1 MDLLYQALVSRFPDY
16 EFKHF
21 SDLGVIIVKLGE
33 NKYRVMQYN
42 SEIKKITIIKTIEII
57 SQYPHPQEYTI
68 LINKV
73 IIIHFNH
80 WGINS
85 RGEKIQICRHPSNY
99 ITNTHFMN
107 ITDNSFFTCN
117 KQYYDENGNLIKP
130 IPHKLIMPSLS
141 NDMNYYFV
149 KQENIL
155 QLTSHAVLPMGCYAE
170 GTWTAGETSKYGFNI
185 KTFCHNGEEYIM
197 ILTVGGQ
204 QLTYLVSE
212 KECILTPRVFGNGKE
227 FASIIQTATETTL
240 LFSEYILFYDDGN
253 PYDQYDVYRLGDDYF
268 TYYQGKY
275 AKLIARKP
283 NAGKHTK
290 IAIRTD

>member
-1 MDLLYQALVSRFPDY
+1 MDFLYQTLVSGFPDY

-21 SDLGVIIVKLGE
+21 RDLGAIIAKFGE

-42 SEIKKITIIKTIEII
+42 AEIEKITAIKTIEII
-57 SQYPHPQEYTI
+57 SQFPQDYTI

-80 WGINS
+80 WGTS
-85 RGEKIQICRHPSNY
+85 LQGEEIQIRRHSSNY
-99 ITNTHFMN
+99 ITNTHIMN
-107 ITDNSFFTCN
+107 IANNSFFTCN
-117 KQYYDENGNLIKP
+117 NQYYDENGNIIKP
-130 IPHKLIMPSLS
+130 IPHKLMMPSLS
-141 NDMNYYFV
+141 NDMYYYFV
-149 KQENIL
+149 KPENIL
-155 QLTSHAVLPMGCYAE
+155 QLTSHAVLPMGCYGE

-185 KTFCHNGEEYIM
+185 QTFCHNGEEYIM
-197 ILTVGGQ
+197 ILTGRGR

-212 KECILTPRVFGNGKE
+212 KECILMPRVFENDKE
-227 FASIIQTATETTL
+227 LANITQTATETTL
-240 LFSEYILFYDDGN
+240 LFGEYILFYDDGN
-253 PYDQYDVYRLGDDYF
+253 PYDQDDVYRLGDDYF
-268 TYYQGKY
+268 TYYQHGKY